1 MLAHI
6 TTAMRIYQWPKNAVV
21 FAALIFGEQFSD
33 SGQIVRSAA
42 AFAVFCALSSALYLL
57 NDLIDIKSDR
67 AHPEKRNRP
76 LASGALPAGAA
87 IAAAFVLAAGA
98 MVGAGALGAPFLGA
112 VAGFAVLNVAY
123 TLALKNLLI
132 IDVLSIAVSFTVRA
146 IGGAIVL
153 DVGFSNWLVVCTLFL
168 ALFLALG
175 KRRREITLLDDAAP
189 DHRPVLDAYS
199 VPFVDAL
206 MIILA
211 ATTLITY
218 TIYTCAPEVVER
230 FGTDKFY
237 LTVPFVV
244 YGLFRYLYLVHHM
257 EGGGDPSRTLFR
269 DVPILA
275 TVTLWGAACISIIYY
290 FGQQ

>member
-1 MLAHI
+1 MLAQLP
-6 TTAMRIYQWPKNAVV
+6 TAMRIYQWPKNAVV
-21 FAALIFGEQFSD
+21 FAALIFGEQYSD
-33 SGQIVRSAA
+33 ADQVGRSIA
-42 AFAVFCALSSALYLL
+42 AFAIFCALSSAVYLF
-57 NDLIDIKSDR
+57 NDLIDIKADR
-67 AHPEKRNRP
+67 AHPEKKKRP
-76 LASGALPAGAA
+76 VASGAIPVGVAAALAAALAVGGFAGAA
-87 IAAAFVLAAGA
+87 LWDRAFLGAAGA
-98 MVGAGALGAPFLGA
+98 
-112 VAGFAVLNVAY
+112 FAVLNIAY
-123 TLALKNLLI
+123 SLVLKNLLI

-146 IGGAIVL
+146 IAGALIL

-175 KRRREITLLDDAAP
+175 KRRREIELLDKAAP

-218 TIYTCAPEVVER
+218 TIYTCAPEVVDR
-230 FGTDKFY
+230 FGTDKLY

-269 DVPILA
+269 DLPILG
-275 TVTLWGAACISIIYY
+275 TVTLWGAACIGIIQY
-290 FGQQ
+290 FGQ